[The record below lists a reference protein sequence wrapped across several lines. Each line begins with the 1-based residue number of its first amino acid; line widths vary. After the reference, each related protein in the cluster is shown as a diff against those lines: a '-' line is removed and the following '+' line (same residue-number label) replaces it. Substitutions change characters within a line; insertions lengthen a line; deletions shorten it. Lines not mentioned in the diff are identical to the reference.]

1 MTEAKSDTMSG
12 SGTAGEL
19 PDPGPAARIVVGY
32 DGSLPSLKA
41 LDWAIEEARQR
52 SAVLDVVTAW
62 TFPMALG
69 YSFVHT
75 VHEVEQTARAALDMA
90 LSHVAERDPEVVSRG
105 EDVDDAPGPALVR
118 AARGADML
126 VVGCRGLG
134 GFETLLLGSV
144 SDYCAKHASCTVV
157 VVR

>member
-1 MTEAKSDTMSG
+1 MGGAMSETG
-12 SGTAGEL
+12 AAGEL
-19 PDPGPAARIVVGY
+19 AETGPARRIVVGY
-32 DGSLPSLKA
+32 DGSASSLRA
-41 LDWAIEEARQR
+41 LDWAMEEAQER

-75 VHEVEQTARAALDMA
+75 VHEVEQTARAWVDTA
-90 LSHVAERDPEVVSRG
+90 LSRIAERAPDVVSRG
-105 EDVDDAPGPALVR
+105 EEVDDAPGPALVH
-118 AARGADML
+118 AAQGADML

>member
-1 MTEAKSDTMSG
+1 MSTTDHL
-12 SGTAGEL
+12 SQL
-19 PDPGPAARIVVGY
+19 SNPGLERRIVVGF
-32 DGSLPSLKA
+32 DGSRPSLKA
-41 LDWAIEEARQR
+41 LDWAIGEARDR
-52 SAVLDVVTAW
+52 PAVVDVVTAW

-75 VHEVEQTARAALDMA
+75 VHEVEETALETVSIA
-90 LSHVAERDPEVVSRG
+90 LSRIADTAPDVVSRG
-105 EDVDDAPGPALVR
+105 EAVDNAPGPALVN
-118 AARGADML
+118 AAYGADML